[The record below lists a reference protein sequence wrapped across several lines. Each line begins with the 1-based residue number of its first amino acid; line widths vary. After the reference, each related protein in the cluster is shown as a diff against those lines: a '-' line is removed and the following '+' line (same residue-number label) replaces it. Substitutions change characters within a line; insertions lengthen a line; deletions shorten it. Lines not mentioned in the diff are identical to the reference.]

1 MEAFMRSSTAQSSL
15 DRSEFWSDHISR
27 WKKSGL
33 SKAEY
38 CRRHGL
44 AKHSFLYWF
53 KKLEQAQAA
62 KPEVVPLSF
71 PVQTSVPEHQ
81 AALSVKVG
89 SRFVVAIQ
97 GDFHPPV
104 LKKLIKT
111 LEAMS

>member
-1 MEAFMRSSTAQSSL
+1 MRSEPTQSSV
-15 DRSEFWSDHISR
+15 DRSEFWSGHINK

-44 AKHSFLYWF
+44 AKHCFLYWH
-53 KKLEQAQAA
+53 KKLKQSPEVQ
-62 KPEVVPLSF
+62 PEVVPLPFS
-71 PVQTSVPEHQ
+71 VQTSASDQQ
-81 AALSVKVG
+81 ASLSVKVG

-97 GDFHPPV
+97 GDFHASV